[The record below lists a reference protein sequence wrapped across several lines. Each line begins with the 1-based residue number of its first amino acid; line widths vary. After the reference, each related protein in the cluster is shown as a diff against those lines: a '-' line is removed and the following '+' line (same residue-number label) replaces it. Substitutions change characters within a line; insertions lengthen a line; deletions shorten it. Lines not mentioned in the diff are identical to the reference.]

1 MRRVLQLLGTSALRS
16 RLGVAVV
23 LAVVVLGI
31 VGVARVASGPEDR
44 SASVFPA
51 VAESTTATTA
61 DPDAAGDDGVAE
73 PQPGS
78 STTVDPGPSLSP
90 GAKKP
95 AEVAKAFATSWL
107 DRTAKADD
115 WYSALVPDV
124 TEELAAKLK
133 GVDPVVVPAER
144 LTGSPTVVPRGTG
157 LVEVS
162 YPVDSGT
169 LVLRVV
175 VTEGR
180 WLVDGVDWERA

>member
-1 MRRVLQLLGTSALRS
+1 
-16 RLGVAVV
+16 VV
-23 LAVVVLGI
+23 
-31 VGVARVASGPEDR
+31 SGPGDR
-44 SASVFPA
+44 SAGVFPSVELSA
-51 VAESTTATTA
+51 TAATA
-61 DPDAAGDDGVAE
+61 DPEAAGDDGVAE
-73 PQPGS
+73 PQPS
-78 STTVDPGPSLSP
+78 SSATVDPGPSLSA

-95 AEVAKAFATSWL
+95 AEIAKAFATSWL
-107 DRTAKADD
+107 DRTARADD
-115 WYSALVPDV
+115 WYSALVPHA

-169 LVLRVV
+169 LLLRVV
-175 VTEGR
+175 VAEGR